1 MSQTPA
7 IAPDKSIFLPGNHI
21 GVLLV
26 HGLGGTPVELKAVAK
41 GLNAA
46 GYTVLCCQLAGHCST
61 DADLKNSTLEQ
72 WVASVEAGLERLRQT
87 CDSVLAGGLSMGSL
101 MALHVAHRQPDAVQ
115 GLLLFAPTLRHDGW
129 AIPWY
134 SFLLDILIDT
144 PIGTRWQF
152 VESFPYGLKDERVR
166 NIVLRAMRSGNS
178 AEGGIEGTPSQ
189 SVKQFWRLI
198 RSVKAALPTI
208 KTPAF
213 IVHAREDDISSL
225 KRNCFVLQ
233 SRLGGLVETLVL
245 DDSYHIVTLDK
256 QRDILIE
263 RACAYIAW
271 VAEHA
276 HKQRTLS
283 RLSASRIAAT

>member
-1 MSQTPA
+1 MSE
-7 IAPDKSIFLPGNHI
+7 IPDKSIFLPGNSI
-21 GVLLV
+21 GVLLI
-26 HGLGGTPVELKAVAK
+26 HGLGGTPVELKSVAR
-41 GLNAA
+41 GLNAD
-46 GYTVLCCQLAGHCST
+46 GYTVLCCQLAGHCGSE
-61 DADLKNSTLEQ
+61 ADLRNSKLEQ
-72 WVASVEAGLERLRQT
+72 WVASVKAGLERLGES
-87 CDSVLAGGLSMGSL
+87 CDTLLAGGLSMGAL
-101 MALHVAHRQPDAVQ
+101 MAIDLAHAKPDKVQ

-134 SFLLDILIDT
+134 SFLLDVLIDT

-198 RSVKAALPTI
+198 KRVKSLLPQV
-208 KTPAF
+208 KTPTF

-225 KRNCFVLQ
+225 KRNTFVLQ

-245 DDSYHIVTLDK
+245 DDSYHIVTLDR

-263 RACAYIAW
+263 RASAYVAW

-276 HKQRTLS
+276 HKERALS
-283 RLSASRIAAT
+283 RLSVARIATN

>member
-1 MSQTPA
+1 MSG
-7 IAPDKSIFLPGNHI
+7 IPDKSIFLPGNATGI
-21 GVLLV
+21 LLV
-26 HGLGGTPVELKAVAK
+26 HGLGGTPVELKSVAK
-41 GLNAA
+41 GMNAA
-46 GYTVLCCQLAGHCST
+46 GYTVLCCQLAGHCGS
-61 DADLKNSTLEQ
+61 DEDLKNSRLEQ
-72 WVASVEAGLERLRQT
+72 WVASVEAGLARLRET
-87 CDSVLAGGLSMGSL
+87 CGIVLAGGLSMGAL
-101 MALHVAHRQPDAVQ
+101 MALNLAHSKPDEVQ

-134 SFLLDILIDT
+134 SFLLDVLIDT

-152 VESFPYGLKDERVR
+152 VESHPYGLKDERVR

-189 SVKQFWRLI
+189 SVKQFWQLI
-198 RSVKAALPTI
+198 KRVKALLPQV

-225 KRNCFVLQ
+225 KRNTFVLQ

-245 DDSYHIVTLDK
+245 DDSYHIVTLDR

-263 RACAYIAW
+263 RAVAYVAW
-271 VAEHA
+271 IAEHSQ
-276 HKQRTLS
+276 KQRAMS
-283 RLSASRIAAT
+283 RLSASRIAEA